1 MDYRM
6 SGEREREKERKR
18 GREREREQIAF
29 RNAIGVNAHWH
40 FDKI

>member
-6 SGEREREKERKR
+6 TGERERGRKKEREGQK
-18 GREREREQIAF
+18 EREQIAF